1 MPAPTKGYLGKALQ
15 SLHPRHWFA
24 KPMLFVPLY
33 RAPNGELRRAPLTD
47 NADSKAGGFAV
58 AQPTE
63 FVRRHPHAVKF
74 AMLAI
79 RAGLQLG
86 AAQLGVAL
94 PVAALDSLSVRVPAT
109 QPDPLPP
116 SDAKPAGPAL
126 LSVPFRT
133 DASA

>member
-24 KPMLFVPLY
+24 KPMLLIPLY
-33 RAPNGELRRAPLTD
+33 RAPNGELRRAPLTE
-47 NADSKAGGFAV
+47 KAGGFAV

-63 FVRRHPHAVKF
+63 FVRRHPHAVKV

-94 PVAALDSLSVRVPAT
+94 PAATLDSLSVRVPAT
-109 QPDPLPP
+109 APNPAPAQPHGASRQSPTRCPLPDR
-116 SDAKPAGPAL
+116 DAPI
-126 LSVPFRT
+126 
-133 DASA
+133 